1 MNVFLE
7 DMIVHWILEY
17 VLTLKVHM
25 AANACLVMMA
35 MEGSVIISTN
45 VRYLQHKTATFLR
58 SVNARV
64 NMKVLSIGG
73 YHIRLY
79 HLGFG

>member
-25 AANACLVMMA
+25 AANACLVMME
-35 MEGSVIISTN
+35 MEESVIISTN
-45 VRYLQHKTATFLR
+45 VRYLQHKTATNLWN
-58 SVNARV
+58 VKA
-64 NMKVLSIGG
+64 
-73 YHIRLY
+73 
-79 HLGFG
+79 